1 MRTYTANLSH
11 RLGAAFDDVAAGAVN
26 VPSPAQL
33 RALAHPD
40 QNRPASVYLTSVH
53 LGGPQ
58 TGPYR
63 DAQDEVCVNL
73 PTSASYKPAHGGYP
87 TVKAGA

>member
-1 MRTYTANLSH
+1 MRSYKADLSR
-11 RLGAAFDDVAAGAVN
+11 RLGAAFADVAEGAVN
-26 VPSPAQL
+26 VPNPAQL

-40 QNRPASVYLTSVH
+40 QNRPASVYLTSIH
-53 LGGPQ
+53 RDGPQ

-63 DAQDEVCVNL
+63 DAKEEVCVNL
-73 PTSASYKPAHGGYP
+73 PTSASYKPSHGGYP